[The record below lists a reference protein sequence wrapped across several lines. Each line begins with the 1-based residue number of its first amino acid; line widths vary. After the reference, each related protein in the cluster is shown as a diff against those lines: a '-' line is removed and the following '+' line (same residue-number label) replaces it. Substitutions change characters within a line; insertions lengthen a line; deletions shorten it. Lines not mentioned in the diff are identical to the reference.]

1 MRFVRAGSIRARDL
15 EDGAVQRVELEGEV
29 LAIARVGAEI
39 YVVTDRCTH
48 EEASLAEGFLEG
60 HVIECPRHGACF
72 DLRDGRV
79 LSLPAVKSLRT
90 YPVKIEGDAI
100 WVGLEESAAASGGA
114 S

>member
-1 MRFVRAGSIRARDL
+1 MRFVRAGSLRAHEL
-15 EDGAVQRVELEGEV
+15 AEGTVLRVHLEGEPV
-29 LAIARVGAEI
+29 AIARVEGEVHA
-39 YVVTDRCTH
+39 VSDTCTH

>member
-1 MRFVRAGSIRARDL
+1 MRFVRASIRAREL
-15 EDGAVQRVELEGEV
+15 AEGTVLRVDLEGEPV
-29 LAIARVGAEI
+29 AIARVEGEVCA
-39 YVVTDRCTH
+39 VSDTCTH

-79 LSLPAVKSLRT
+79 LSLPAVKALRT
-90 YPVKIEGDAI
+90 YPVKIEDDMI
-100 WVGLEESAAASGGA
+100 WVGLEERAAASGGA